1 MRFLFFATLVT
12 SALAIDSLTEL
23 MDQLP
28 KCSIECLTNAL
39 SEQGCSLTDVQ
50 CACSNVQA
58 IVESASPCLIIAGCA
73 LDELSST
80 SFPIMHALRST
91 SSRDTVCLT
100 CSLQKHQLLLQ
111 TSAPAKSLAPLL
123 QRHHRLQL
131 PPPPTPSR
139 RTASLPPLARDP
151 CGREHLPQQQWLFC
165 D

>member
-73 LDELSST
+73 LDELSKAST
-80 SFPIMHALRST
+80 SVAEICSGQITGTPTPAASSAPTST
-91 SSRDTVCLT
+91 AADTVETNGQPSTFGKGSMWTGALAAAAVA
-100 CSLQKHQLLLQ
+100 LL
-111 TSAPAKSLAPLL
+111 
-123 QRHHRLQL
+123 
-131 PPPPTPSR
+131 
-139 RTASLPPLARDP
+139 
-151 CGREHLPQQQWLFC
+151 
-165 D
+165 